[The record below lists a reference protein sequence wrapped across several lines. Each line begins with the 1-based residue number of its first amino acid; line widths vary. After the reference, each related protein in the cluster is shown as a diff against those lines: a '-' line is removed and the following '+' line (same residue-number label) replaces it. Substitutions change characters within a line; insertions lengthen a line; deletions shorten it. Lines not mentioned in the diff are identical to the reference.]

1 MSEGMLCGKHPAE
14 VTNNY
19 TGLAVVSPN
28 DHGNSP
34 CLSDAC
40 THLRFATLVAGIP
53 ANLLYIQLICCLT
66 ANLNTAL
73 HNTAC

>member
-1 MSEGMLCGKHPAE
+1 MSEGMLCGKQPAE
-14 VTNNY
+14 VTY
-19 TGLAVVSPN
+19 KETGLAVVSPT

-34 CLSDAC
+34 CLSGVC
-40 THLRFATLVAGIP
+40 THLLFATPVAEIP

-66 ANLNTAL
+66 ANLNNAL